1 MSSNPFDFVVR
12 MLGIEARDLLSE
24 LEDVDRDNLDWNG
37 SLDANVDWA
46 NESNGLPRRS
56 RRGIGVRPGRRLSSP
71 NPNRNDRD
79 QREQWSCPSCERN
92 FRSHR
97 GLQRHYDTNPE
108 HADAVIDIDR
118 ELEQGEGAS
127 GGSEWVEFDDR
138 VETFRKLPEEVDES
152 EITVTHDATN
162 HCVRISGA
170 HEEPIDT
177 NPVSETIDGEVE
189 WRTSGRYLV
198 LLFPL

>member
-1 MSSNPFDFVVR
+1 M
-12 MLGIEARDLLSE
+12 
-24 LEDVDRDNLDWNG
+24 
-37 SLDANVDWA
+37 
-46 NESNGLPRRS
+46 
-56 RRGIGVRPGRRLSSP
+56 
-71 NPNRNDRD
+71 
-79 QREQWSCPSCERN
+79 
-92 FRSHR
+92 
-97 GLQRHYDTNPE
+97 
-108 HADAVIDIDR
+108 IDIDR